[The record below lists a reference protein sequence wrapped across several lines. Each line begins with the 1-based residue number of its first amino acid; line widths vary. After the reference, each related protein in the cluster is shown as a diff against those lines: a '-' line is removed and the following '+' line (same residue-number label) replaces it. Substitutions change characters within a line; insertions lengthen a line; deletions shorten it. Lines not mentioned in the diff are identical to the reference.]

1 MQSELKKSELIK
13 PAAPVLEPG
22 HTYSSI
28 TAKISAIV
36 LTRTAPKSWF
46 LGLAVSFVL
55 LMTLLYTVTYLFA
68 VGVGI
73 WGINIPV
80 GWGFDIT
87 NLVWWIGIGHAGTLI
102 SAILLLFRQEWR
114 TSINRFAE
122 AMTLFAVACAGIFPL
137 IHVGRPWLVYWIFP
151 YPNVYDLWPQFRSPL
166 LWDAVAIGTYGL
178 VSLMFWFIGLLPDLA
193 ALRDRATNKFARYFY
208 GLLSLGW
215 RGSAQHWHRFETVY
229 LLLAALATP
238 LVVSVHS
245 IVSLDFAVSVIPGWH
260 TTVFP
265 PYFVA
270 GAIFS
275 GMAMVLT
282 LLIPLRK
289 IYQLEDFITMRHLDN
304 MAKVMLATG
313 LLVAYGYLTE
323 SFTGW
328 YSGNIYEAYVFLNRL
343 TGPYAPVYGV
353 LILCNILVPQA
364 LWSSGVRSKPIL
376 LFLISIVVNI
386 GMWLERFVII
396 VVSLHRDFLP
406 SSWGMFYPTLWDWL
420 TLLGSMGL
428 FFTSIFVFIRV
439 LPMISIFEMRHLL
452 TETKKRERV
461 VETEAKTPAQT
472 TEGFSEEAAAE
483 AKTGSAEV
491 PLYGLMAEFDQPEE
505 LLEKAQRTY
514 AAGYRKISAYS
525 PFPIEGLA
533 EAIGVGRTKLP
544 LVVLLGGIIG
554 AVSGFYLQ
562 YYAAVID
569 YPWNIGGRPF
579 NSWPSFM
586 IVTFELTI
594 LVAAIVAVLGMLVAN
609 KLPMLYHPVFNAP
622 RFKLASQDRF
632 FLCVKASDP
641 KFDVAGTW
649 QFLAGLEPKAVVEVA
664 QSPTKG
670 STDGHR

>member
-28 TAKISAIV
+28 TDKISAIV

-46 LGLAVSFVL
+46 LGLTVSFVL
-55 LMTLLYTVTYLFA
+55 LMTLLYAVAYLFA

-73 WGINIPV
+73 WGLNIPV
-80 GWGFDIT
+80 GWAFDIT
-87 NLVWWIGIGHAGTLI
+87 NFVWWIGIGHAGTLI
-102 SAILLLFRQEWR
+102 SAILLLFRQDWR

-122 AMTLFAVACAGIFPL
+122 AMTLFAVACAAMFPL
-137 IHVGRPWLVYWIFP
+137 IHLGRPWLFYWIFP
-151 YPNVYDLWPQFRSPL
+151 YPNAFDLWPQFRSPL
-166 LWDAVAIGTYGL
+166 VWDVFAITTYGT
-178 VSLMFWFIGLLPDLA
+178 VSLLFWFVGLIPDLA
-193 ALRDRATNKFARYFY
+193 ALRDRATNKFVRYLF
-208 GLLSLGW
+208 GLLALGW
-215 RGSAQHWHRFETVY
+215 RGSAGHWHRYETMY

-245 IVSLDFAVSVIPGWH
+245 VVSLDFAVSVIPGWH

-328 YSGNIYEAYVFLNRL
+328 YSGNIYEEYIFLNRL
-343 TGPYAPVYGV
+343 TGPYAPIYGS

-364 LWSSGVRSKPIL
+364 LWSSGVRSKPLL

-406 SSWGMFYPTLWDWL
+406 SAWGMFYPTIWDWATLVGAVGLFL
-420 TLLGSMGL
+420 TL
-428 FFTSIFVFIRV
+428 IFVFIRV

-461 VETEAKTPAQT
+461 VETEAKTQAKT
-472 TEGFSEEAAAE
+472 AE
-483 AKTGSAEV
+483 ATGSAEA

-505 LLEKAQRTY
+505 LLDKAQRTY

-525 PFPIEGLA
+525 PFPIEGLP
-533 EAIGVGRTKLP
+533 EAIGVRRTKLP

-579 NSWPSFM
+579 NSWPSFT

-609 KLPMLYHPVFNAP
+609 KLPMPYHPVFNAP

-641 KFDVAGTW
+641 QFDVAGTW